1 MLRRF
6 FLQRKPTEGGLY
18 HQLLIKKMARRN
30 EKISMPSSQGG
41 LVRYF
46 GEYKSNIE
54 FKPGYIILFVVLIII
69 IEILLHTQGYRFLGM
84 N

>member
-1 MLRRF
+1 
-6 FLQRKPTEGGLY
+6 
-18 HQLLIKKMARRN
+18 
-30 EKISMPSSQGG
+30 MPSSQGG

-46 GEYKSNIE
+46 DDYKSKIE

>member
-1 MLRRF
+1 
-6 FLQRKPTEGGLY
+6 
-18 HQLLIKKMARRN
+18 MARN

-46 GEYKSNIE
+46 DDYKSKIE
-54 FKPGYIILFVVLIII
+54 FKPGYIILYVILIII
-69 IEILLHTQGYRFLGM
+69 RDIILHTQGYRFLGM